1 MDNDNKAFAKVA
13 NSLQANRSWSVYGML
28 VMHLLFETCA

>member
-1 MDNDNKAFAKVA
+1 MAFAKVA
-13 NSLQANRSWSVYGML
+13 NLLQANRSWLVYGML